1 MSSQWVYAFGPC
13 LRMLGRVYG
22 NVSYFI
28 LIKKFTPTAATALK
42 QIVVTSNDKKSAK
55 REICSAMKEPNTM
68 AVACDPSAGDCRTM
82 GESSGWKY
90 AEWGCVGF
98 HVALSPENEA
108 PRWRQLLMS
117 RLSSDNAKKKFIH
130 SSRSSETMENGK
142 SLTWR
147 AQHSCYKN
155 RILTFSGKIA
165 LKKMGVTSLK
175 KDEIC
180 IHSEDI
186 EYSF

>member
-1 MSSQWVYAFGPC
+1 
-13 LRMLGRVYG
+13 MLGPVYG
-22 NVSYFI
+22 NVSYCI

-55 REICSAMKEPNTM
+55 KEICSAMKEPNTM

-90 AEWGCVGF
+90 AEGGCVGF

-117 RLSSDNAKKKFIH
+117 RLSSDNAKKKNSYIAA
-130 SSRSSETMENGK
+130 EAAKQWKMEN
-142 SLTWR
+142 LW
-147 AQHSCYKN
+147 H
-155 RILTFSGKIA
+155 
-165 LKKMGVTSLK
+165 
-175 KDEIC
+175 DEHNIPA
-180 IHSEDI
+180 IKI
-186 EYSF
+186 EYWPSAEKLL